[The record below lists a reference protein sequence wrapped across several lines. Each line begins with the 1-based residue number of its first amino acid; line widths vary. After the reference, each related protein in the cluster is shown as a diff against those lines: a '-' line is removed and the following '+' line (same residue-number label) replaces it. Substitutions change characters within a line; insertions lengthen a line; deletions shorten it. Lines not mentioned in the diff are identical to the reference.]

1 MAFQQT
7 KLEFSS
13 NYPEKNVNTNTLYFC
28 RNSLTSQCNIILT
41 NHRYITAFSFVTVL
55 PDLIISEHEH
65 FWMIVFASVVCGD
78 YACTMYIN
86 QGFSQSKS
94 HLLLYSI
101 SVKPVLLSPKNIFLS
116 SFPKPNEFSLP
127 CFSLNVSLVNV

>member
-65 FWMIVFASVVCGD
+65 FWVIVFASVVCGD
-78 YACTMYIN
+78 YACTCTMYIN
-86 QGFSQSKS
+86 QGFSQLKS

-101 SVKPVLLSPKNIFLS
+101 SVKPVLLSPKNTFLS
-116 SFPKPNEFSLP
+116 SFPTPNEFSLHMYH
-127 CFSLNVSLVNV
+127 VSV